1 MATAFLTDLGTG
13 DVSQRRMAELLE
25 THALREPQADG
36 SARFL
41 EGGYFATPGAF
52 RDADDFTTPCILDCD
67 LETVQGLLAMRKPYD
82 GYVVSVPKK
91 MVEDHTTAPSWL
103 PKFLGVARADCYDQN
118 RGFIAE

>member
-1 MATAFLTDLGTG
+1 
-13 DVSQRRMAELLE
+13 MAELLE

-52 RDADDFTTPCILDCD
+52 RDAEDYTNPCILDCD
-67 LETVQGLLAMRKPYD
+67 LETVQGLLAERDPYD
-82 GYVVSVPKK
+82 GYVVSVPHK
-91 MVEDHTTAPSWL
+91 MVEDRTNAPGWL
-103 PKFLGVARADCYDQN
+103 PKFLGIARADCYDQD